1 MELIHIIILILIY
14 IYYNFE
20 ITFKILICYI
30 CFKFNIFKINNPFII
45 LFKKLSLINLPLIN
59 LPLINLPLINLP
71 LINLPLINLPLINLF
86 LQNYNYLNIQFH
98 YYIKI
103 IILLPLIYLYD
114 ILLKYLLKL
123 FLNKINNN
131 KIIKIKQLNTEKDI
145 NIFLDNLKKI
155 K

>member
-30 CFKFNIFKINNPFII
+30 CFKYNIFKINNPFII
-45 LFKKLSLINLPLIN
+45 LFKNLPLIN

-71 LINLPLINLPLINLF
+71 LINIF
-86 LQNYNYLNIQFH
+86 LQSYNYLNIYFH

-123 FLNKINNN
+123 FLKKIKNN
-131 KIIKIKQLNTEKDI
+131 KIIKIKKLNTEKDI